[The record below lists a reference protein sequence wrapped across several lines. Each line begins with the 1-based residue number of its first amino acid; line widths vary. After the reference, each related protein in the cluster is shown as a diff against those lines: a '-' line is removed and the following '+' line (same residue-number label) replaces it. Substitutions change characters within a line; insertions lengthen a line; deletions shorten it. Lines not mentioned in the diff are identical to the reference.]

1 MTGMKIRHWLT
12 RGAECLTAAF
22 LAVSAGP
29 DFTSAAADYNLGY
42 STNPS
47 ENDYIYTTRT
57 PRGRIGKSMTISFRI
72 RATDSDM
79 ENVRVRLAQTDDFQ
93 QIEER
98 GSGDYIVDYYPFE
111 IMETTFVSKSVGDI
125 SKDKVKSTSLSAQV
139 RRDAGQGYYSIP
151 ILIEWDGG
159 EDIDYVNIW
168 ISTDTSED
176 TEDDT
181 EEEGVYFVIGEN
193 QSTPRGIYPNVM
205 DYTVNFR
212 NKRDITAQDVTIH
225 MELSEDDT
233 KFPFEINDGNYD
245 RHYDRVGYGET
256 VAVPYSMAIRKDSY
270 TGYYPIKFTI
280 TFRLSSEGDL
290 HTEEGTFYVHIT
302 SKDKEDDLGDFDA
315 NDRVRARLIVDSY
328 YTVPEMVYAGD
339 EFELVLNMKNA
350 STDVPASNILFTMES
365 EKVDDSAVFTTESGS
380 SSMVV
385 DALGPGQSTE
395 IRARYTAR
403 AGVDQRSYAITI
415 KEKYDSPE
423 FKNAE
428 ESITV
433 DIPVKQY
440 ARLSTSNIDVMPASI
455 TVGSESNVM
464 FGINNTGKVILYNVT
479 ASFLGDSINQVD
491 AYVGNIKPGETG
503 NVDTMLS
510 GIAPTMDDGT
520 ITISITYEDEN
531 GVMAEPVVKEMNLM
545 VTEEMDMDEM
555 WDPAMT
561 DQALLEEE
569 PSFWKK
575 YGLFLGLGGAAAAV
589 IGAVVI
595 WNVRKKRKAKKEEEE
610 LDDEI
615 S

>member
-1 MTGMKIRHWLT
+1 MKDKIRYWLM
-12 RGAECLTAAF
+12 RGIAALTAAA
-22 LAVSAGP
+22 LTVSAGP
-29 DFTSAAADYNLGY
+29 AALSLGADYNLGY

-111 IMETTFVSKSVGDI
+111 IMETTFVAKSVGDV
-125 SKDKVKSTSLSAQV
+125 SQGKTKSTSLSAQV

-168 ISTDTSED
+168 ISTDTSDDSEED
-176 TEDDT
+176 TEA
-181 EEEGVYFVIGEN
+181 EGVYFVVGEN
-193 QSTPRGIYPNVM
+193 QSTPRGAYPNVM
-205 DYTVNFR
+205 NYTVNFR

-245 RHYDRVGYGET
+245 RYYERIGYGET

-270 TGYYPIKFTI
+270 TGYYPIKFTV

-290 HTEEGTFYVHIT
+290 HTEELLFYVHIT

-328 YTVPEMVYAGD
+328 YTVPEVVYAGD
-339 EFELVLNMKNA
+339 EFDLVMNMKNA
-350 STDVPASNILFTMES
+350 STNVPASNILFTLES

-380 SSMVV
+380 SSIVV
-385 DALGPGQSTE
+385 DSLGPGQSTE
-395 IRARYTAR
+395 VRARYTAR

-428 ESITV
+428 ESISV

-440 ARLSTSNIDVMPASI
+440 ARLTTSNIEVMPASI

-479 ASFLGDSINQVD
+479 VSFLGDSINPVD
-491 AYVGNIKPGETG
+491 SYVGNIKPGETG
-503 NVDTMLS
+503 NVDAMLS
-510 GIAPTMDDGT
+510 GVAPTMDDGT

-531 GVMAEPVVKEMNLM
+531 GVLAEPVTKEMNLM
-545 VTEEMDMDEM
+545 VTEDMSMDEM

-561 DQALLEEE
+561 DPSLMEEE
-569 PSFWKK
+569 PSFWEK
-575 YGLFLGLGGAAAAV
+575 YGLFVGLGAAAAL
-589 IGAVVI
+589 IAAVVVI
-595 WNVRKKRKAKKEEEE
+595 RKLRAKKKAKEEEE
-610 LDDEI
+610 EIDDEI